1 MKNSNASAKSRGVV
15 LFAFNT
21 DSVNYIHIAEH
32 ASRLIRHT
40 LNLPVTL
47 ITEAGVDSDY
57 FDQIV
62 YTENNINNYRTGYA
76 GGTNWR
82 NANRYS
88 AYELSP
94 YDETLLL
101 DSDYLVLDDSL
112 IKILDSTQD
121 YSIIT
126 ENQNMSQSMNSL
138 MGQINFIWATVVV
151 FKRTDKSRLLFDL
164 VRRIQHNYS
173 YYRKLYNIQ
182 QRNFRN
188 DYAFAIADN
197 ILNGYTLSKGIPWS
211 MLTLDN
217 AISKIELQ
225 QNKLVIREDNT
236 AQVIP
241 RQNIHVIDKD
251 YLQSTAYTEF
261 VEQICQS

>member
-1 MKNSNASAKSRGVV
+1 MKNSSVPAKSRGVV

-21 DSVNYIHIAEH
+21 DSVNYVYIAEQ
-32 ASRLIRHT
+32 ASRLIKHT
-40 LNLPVTL
+40 LDLPVTL
-47 ITEAGVDSDY
+47 ITEAGTQSDY

-62 YTENNINNYRTGYA
+62 YTENNVNNYRTGYA
-76 GGTNWR
+76 GGTSWR

-101 DSDYLVLDDSL
+101 DSDYLVLDKSL
-112 IKILDSTQD
+112 ITILDVTQD
-121 YSIIT
+121 YNLIT
-126 ENQNMSQSMNSL
+126 QNQNMSQSMNSL
-138 MGQINFIWATVVV
+138 MGQINFVWATVVI
-151 FKRTDKSRLLFDL
+151 FKRTNRSQMLFEL
-164 VRRIQHNYS
+164 VQRIQHNYS

-197 ILNGYTLSKGIPWS
+197 ILNGYSLSKGIPWS

-217 AISKIELQ
+217 IINKIELH
-225 QNKLVIREDNT
+225 QNKLVVREDNT
-236 AQVIP
+236 AHVIP
-241 RQNIHVIDKD
+241 RQNIHIVDKD
-251 YLQSTAYTEF
+251 YLQSTLYEEF

>member
-1 MKNSNASAKSRGVV
+1 MKNSSASAKSRGIV

-21 DSVNYIHIAEH
+21 DSVNYIHIAEQ

-47 ITEAGVDSDY
+47 VTEAGVSSDC

-62 YTENNINNYRTGYA
+62 YTENTINNYRVGYA

-82 NANRYS
+82 NANRYI

-121 YSIIT
+121 YNIIT
-126 ENQNMSQSMNSL
+126 QNQNMSQSMNSL
-138 MGQINFIWATVVV
+138 MGQINFVWATVIA

-164 VRRIQHNYS
+164 VQRIQHNYS

-197 ILNGYTLSKGIPWS
+197 ILNGYTLSRGIPWS
-211 MLTLDN
+211 MLTLEN
-217 AISKIELQ
+217 LISKIELH
-225 QNKLVIREDNT
+225 QNKLVVREDNT
-236 AQVIP
+236 AHVIP
-241 RQNIHVIDKD
+241 RQNIHIIDKE
-251 YLQSTAYTEF
+251 YLQSTAYAEF